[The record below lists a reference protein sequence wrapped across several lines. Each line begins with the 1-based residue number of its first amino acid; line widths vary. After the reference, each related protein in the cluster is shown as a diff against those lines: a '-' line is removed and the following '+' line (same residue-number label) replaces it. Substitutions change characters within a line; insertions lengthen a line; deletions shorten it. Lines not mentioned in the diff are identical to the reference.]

1 MPFRRFFGYWTCVIV
16 GRWVGGM
23 LGYKPFFR
31 EYTTDWD
38 FAVAKM
44 KGQPLLRRLMHDSY
58 TAKTSWSKQVEL
70 SKGPKP
76 TNAEYEEWVVD
87 IAERR
92 SGNNRI
98 ATAGLDIEKPSV
110 KTDRLKG
117 IGGVN
122 GINEYTNGVY
132 FAGDV
137 TRRKSQVQD
146 ST

>member
-1 MPFRRFFGYWTCVIV
+1 
-16 GRWVGGM
+16 M

-44 KGQPLLRRLMHDSY
+44 KGQPLLRRLIHDSY
-58 TAKTSWSKQVEL
+58 VAKSPWFKQVEL

-92 SGNNRI
+92 SGNNGI
-98 ATAGLDIEKPSV
+98 ATAGLDVDKYLV
-110 KTDRLKG
+110 KIDESKG
-117 IGGVN
+117 VNGVN
-122 GINEYTNGVY
+122 GINGHTDGVH

-137 TRRKSQVQD
+137 TRRKGLVQD
-146 ST
+146 STQLYT